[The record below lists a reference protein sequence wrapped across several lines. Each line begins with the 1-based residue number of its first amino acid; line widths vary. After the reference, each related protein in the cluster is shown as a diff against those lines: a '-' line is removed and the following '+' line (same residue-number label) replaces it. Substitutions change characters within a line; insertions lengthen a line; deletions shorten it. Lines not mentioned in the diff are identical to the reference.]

1 MKKIL
6 LINLFGVALF
16 STTVAAQS
24 KSDAP
29 ATWNEAQQKQ
39 NEAQQK
45 QKIAAEKQQS
55 LSKKQSEQAK
65 EQQEMMH
72 AVKQEM
78 LKDGL
83 FQSDENFEL
92 ILNSREMFIN
102 GKKQPELVHHKY
114 IELINSKRN
123 KPFGEKEE
131 WRMKE

>member
-6 LINLFGVALF
+6 LINLFGAALF

-24 KSDAP
+24 KIDAP
-29 ATWNEAQQKQ
+29 ATWHEAQQKQ

-45 QKIAAEKQQS
+45 QKIAAKKQQS
-55 LSKKQSEQAK
+55 LSKKQSDQAK

-102 GKKQPELVHHKY
+102 SKKQPESVHHKY